1 MSQRLENQLLILWPS
16 AKPGG
21 YWTVR
26 RGRRFGYVASIGL
39 PNHESPFISHFSPIT
54 SHGRASG
61 LARVVFLSRLKLN
74 PVPCRLDLPP
84 PALRVGDIAKEKF
97 RTSPKIQY
105 NAQPEAAYRCSEPTT
120 KVRFSFSLE
129 RLAIVEPG

>member
-1 MSQRLENQLLILWPS
+1 MSLRS
-16 AKPGG
+16 A
-21 YWTVR
+21 YQIT
-26 RGRRFGYVASIGL
+26 
-39 PNHESPFISHFSPIT
+39 NHLSSSHFSPIT

-105 NAQPEAAYRCSEPTT
+105 NAQPEAASRCSEPTT

-129 RLAIVEPG
+129 RLAIVEPARQLQAPTQAASIA